1 MAIIGGQSVNNPS
14 AYTAPYVQGNNS
26 VPQVTSATLPTVTVT
41 GQLIK
46 PSMKVMIIGGG
57 SLVRFE
63 ASAPVSESR
72 VANYEGFNIVH
83 MPTSLWA
90 YRNTNGRH
98 FSISGKLVSRNANEA
113 KANAGYLTTV
123 RSWVLPNFGGTGST
137 PPIVFLSGYSNTYLT
152 EVPCVVLSY
161 NWTFP
166 EDVDYI
172 YGTTEPMPVIG
183 MLTIEMEEAYSAAQ
197 ITAGDWQIDAQSGG
211 SFSYAGVPGSA
222 SAGGIVAIETH
233 PSYGFDFVGIA
244 GSAATSKTFTSIGN
258 ALSKDPSTIAQNPVN
273 ENYGNGGTN
282 SPLVTDT
289 SDQIGSGSDN
299 RFISGSSPQ
308 YVLNNSVDSSLSA
321 ISSLGKYIQP
331 VLGVLDNYARS
342 QGLAIPAIPRI

>member
-1 MAIIGGQSVNNPS
+1 
-14 AYTAPYVQGNNS
+14 
-26 VPQVTSATLPTVTVT
+26 
-41 GQLIK
+41 
-46 PSMKVMIIGGG
+46 
-57 SLVRFE
+57 
-63 ASAPVSESR
+63 
-72 VANYEGFNIVH
+72 

-222 SAGGIVAIETH
+222 SAGGIGAIETH

-273 ENYGNGGTN
+273 ENYGNEGRN

-289 SDQIGSGSDN
+289 SDYSNEGRNQIGSGSDYSHEGN

-308 YVLNNSVDSSLSA
+308 NVLNNSVDSSLSA